1 MPPTPSTAS
10 SPTPAGSRSAKPTPL
25 VGRSRELARLRVA
38 VDDAIGGHGGVLLVS
53 GEAGI
58 GKTRLVLEAAEVA
71 QQLGARTAWATCAA
85 DAPAYWPW
93 RQVLRGA
100 GVDEGLL
107 DTGDP
112 SIDDGARFRLFEA
125 VADRLHAASRDHSL
139 VAVLDDVQW
148 ADAPSLRL
156 LAFVGRSLQAR
167 SLLVLGTFRDTE
179 VRAGHPLSQVVS
191 ELGAALSVVSL
202 EGLGPQGVEWLLAER
217 IGAVSEELAR
227 DVQVRTGGNPFFVR
241 EIAHLLDER
250 GAPASS
256 GVPPAI
262 GELVRRQ
269 LRDCSDRCAA
279 LLGAAAV
286 GGPELDLDVL
296 VRVLGTSRDEVK
308 ADAEEA
314 IERRILERT
323 ETGYRFRHDLVR
335 EAILA
340 AVPADRRDE
349 LHWNL
354 GSVLEVSPR
363 AERIE
368 EAARHLRA
376 GVLAGD
382 ASIATAVVARAA
394 NAAVDALAF
403 EQAADHFEWML
414 ARAREGVVMPAGIDE
429 LEVLLML
436 GDARLRAGDSEGAGD
451 AFEAAARLA
460 RQWDRPEALGRAALG
475 FGGGHAGFEVPL
487 IDRRQIGPLEDAAAA
502 LGGTDSIVGAHV
514 LARLAVA
521 AFYVD
526 EPRRREELALDA
538 LAMAE
543 RTGDPAAR
551 AHALAAWSD
560 MVAGPEHTEVRL
572 DAGGEVARR
581 GREAGNDE
589 LVLIGHRL
597 RFVAHLEQGDIPGAD
612 REIHAFERVAER
624 YRLPIVRW
632 YVPLWRGMR
641 ALLRG
646 DLAEADRFVLVAERV
661 GGQAG
666 SENAM
671 LLTTT
676 LREWIGRARGGIPAD
691 LVETVRTKID
701 EYLAVNPDVGSAR
714 AVLLTFAIDAGEL
727 GEARRHLDALA
738 RVSFGDR
745 DAEWLGSLWRAAEAC
760 DVLGDAELAVEV
772 AGLLEPFESR
782 FAIDGIGATVVGW
795 VGEALGVLDLVRGRR
810 REGEDRLRI
819 ATERYAQIGAP
830 LLAARARDRLG
841 AQPSSAPV
849 APTEEGTLRR
859 EGEVWVLA
867 YRGREIRLRDA
878 KGLHDL
884 AVLLERPFREVH
896 VSELTGG
903 GVVTA
908 AAVETI
914 DDDAKAAYRARISE
928 LEAEV
933 AEAGDAHDLVR
944 ASRAREELEFVV
956 DELAASLGV
965 GGRSRR
971 APDDME
977 RARKAVTARI
987 RYVIDRVETE
997 HPELGRHLAVSV
1009 RTGAFC
1015 SYTPDR
1021 PVVWEITS

>member
-1 MPPTPSTAS
+1 
-10 SPTPAGSRSAKPTPL
+10 
-25 VGRSRELARLRVA
+25 

-58 GKTRLVLEAAEVA
+58 GKTRLVLEAAALA
-71 QQLGARTAWATCAA
+71 QQLGARTTSATCIP

-100 GVDEGLL
+100 GVDEHIL
-107 DTGDP
+107 DAGDP

-125 VADRLHAASRDHSL
+125 VADRLHEVARDHSL
-139 VAVLDDVQW
+139 VAVVDDLQW

-156 LAFVGRSLQAR
+156 LAFVGRSLQGR
-167 SLLVLGTFRDTE
+167 SLLLLGTFRDTE
-179 VRAGHPLSQVVS
+179 VRAEHPLTHVVS

-227 DVQVRTGGNPFFVR
+227 EVQVRTGGNPFFVR

-250 GAPASS
+250 GTPASR

-269 LRDCSDRCAA
+269 LRDCSDSCAV
-279 LLGAAAV
+279 LLDAAAV
-286 GGPELDLDVL
+286 SGPELDLDVL
-296 VRVLGTSRDEVK
+296 ARVLGTSRRELQ
-308 ADAEEA
+308 ADAEEGT
-314 IERRILERT
+314 ERRILERT

-340 AVPADRRDE
+340 AVPADRHDE
-349 LHWNL
+349 LRWNL
-354 GSVLEVSPR
+354 GTVLEASPR
-363 AERIE
+363 AERVE

-382 ASIATAVVARAA
+382 ASIAMAAAARAA
-394 NAAVDALAF
+394 SAAIGALAF
-403 EQAADHFEWML
+403 EQAVDHLEWML
-414 ARAREGVVMPAGIDE
+414 EQTRGGVVLPEGMDE

-436 GDARLRAGDSEGAGD
+436 GDARLHAGDWEGAGE
-451 AFEAAARLA
+451 AFETAARLA
-460 RQWDRPEALGRAALG
+460 RQWDRPEDIGRAALG

-502 LGGTDSIVGAHV
+502 LAGTDSIVGAHV

-521 AFYVD
+521 GFYVD
-526 EPRRREELALDA
+526 EPRHREELALDA

-543 RTGDPAAR
+543 RTGDSAAR

-572 DAGGEVARR
+572 EAGGQVARL
-581 GREAGNDE
+581 GREAGSDE

-597 RFVAHLEQGDIPGAD
+597 RIVAYLEQGDIGAAD
-612 REIHAFERVAER
+612 RDIRAFERVAER

-632 YVPLWRGMR
+632 YLPLWRGMR

-646 DLAEADRFVLVAERV
+646 DLAEADQLVLEAERV
-661 GGQAG
+661 GGEAG

-676 LREWIGRARGGIPAD
+676 LREWIGRARGSIPAD
-691 LVETVRTKID
+691 LVETVRPKID
-701 EYLAVNPDVGSAR
+701 EYLAVNPGVCSAR
-714 AVLLTFAIDAGEL
+714 AVLLTFAIDAGNL

-738 RVSFGDR
+738 RVAFGDR

-760 DVLGDAELAVEV
+760 DVLGDAELAVQV
-772 AGLLEPFESR
+772 SDLLEPFESR
-782 FAIDGIGATVVGW
+782 FVIDGIGATVVGW

-819 ATERYAQIGAP
+819 AEDRYSEIGAP

-841 AQPSSAPV
+841 AKPSSFPV
-849 APTEEGTLRR
+849 RPIEEGTLRR
-859 EGEVWVLA
+859 EGEVWVLE

-878 KGLHDL
+878 KGLRDL
-884 AVLLERPFREVH
+884 AVLLDRPNREVH

-908 AAVETI
+908 AVVEAI

-928 LEAEV
+928 LEAAV
-933 AEAGDAHDLVR
+933 AEADDAHDLDR
-944 ASRAREELEFVV
+944 ASRARQELEFVV

-971 APDDME
+971 VPDDME

-987 RYVIDRVETE
+987 RYVIDRVERE
-997 HPELGRHLAVSV
+997 HRELGRHLAVSV

-1021 PVVWEITS
+1021 AVVWDVTF